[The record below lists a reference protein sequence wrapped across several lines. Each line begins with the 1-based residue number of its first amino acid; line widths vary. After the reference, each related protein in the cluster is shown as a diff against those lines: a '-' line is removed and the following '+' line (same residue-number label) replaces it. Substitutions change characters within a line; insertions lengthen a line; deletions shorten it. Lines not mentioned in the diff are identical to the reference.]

1 MRVQILKRVRRVVVA
16 LVELA
21 DVVLSVGF
29 ESELGDVAGKRR
41 RLNADPAQ

>member
-1 MRVQILKRVRRVVVA
+1 MRMQILKRVRRLVVAVVA
-16 LVELA
+16 LA
-21 DVVLSVGF
+21 DVALSAEF